1 MHKGLVDL
9 VIPVYNEEAVLNKS
23 VSTLSAALDGHVDFP
38 WRIVVVDNGSVD
50 RTREIGEKL
59 TQTCDRYRFLHL
71 SEKGRGRAL
80 AAAWTETDAE
90 FSIYMDVD
98 LSTDLSAVPEVV
110 ALLRGGADIVTG
122 SRLDPRSHV
131 KRCMKREIL
140 SRGYNHLIRLV
151 LRTRSF
157 DDAQCGFKGVR
168 LETVRPLLRIVRNRN
183 WFFDTELLVLG
194 EYASLSVKTL
204 PVTWIEDSD
213 TRVNIPKTVTEDLKG
228 LARLWWTGRSLVRDW
243 QRDKVPT

>member
-1 MHKGLVDL
+1 MRKGLVDL
-9 VIPVYNEEAVLNKS
+9 VIPVYNEEAVLQKS
-23 VSTLSAALDGHVDFP
+23 VSALSGALDGHVDFP

-50 RTREIGEKL
+50 GTREIGEKL
-59 TQTCDRYRFLHL
+59 TQIFDRYQFLHL
-71 SEKGRGRAL
+71 TEKGRGRAL

-98 LSTDLSAVPEVV
+98 LSTDISAVPQVV
-110 ALLRGGADIVTG
+110 ALLQDGADIVTG
-122 SRLDPRSHV
+122 SRLDPRSQV
-131 KRCMKREIL
+131 KRCIKREIL

-151 LRTRSF
+151 LRTRCF

-194 EYASLSVKTL
+194 EYASLSVRTL
-204 PVTWIEDSD
+204 PVTWVEDSD
-213 TRVNIPKTVTEDLKG
+213 TRVNIPKTVMEDLKG